1 MSSGWDKQAVSWLCA
16 YASQDRTRARKD
28 TPAGS
33 VMVGAVGVGAVTVGA
48 EGVRVQGVRGF
59 RLEGGS
65 VLFVDPAWCGI
76 GVV

>member
-1 MSSGWDKQAVSWLCA
+1 
-16 YASQDRTRARKD
+16 
-28 TPAGS
+28 
-33 VMVGAVGVGAVTVGA
+33 MVGAVGVGAVTVGA

-65 VLFVDPAWCGI
+65 VLLVDPDRCGI